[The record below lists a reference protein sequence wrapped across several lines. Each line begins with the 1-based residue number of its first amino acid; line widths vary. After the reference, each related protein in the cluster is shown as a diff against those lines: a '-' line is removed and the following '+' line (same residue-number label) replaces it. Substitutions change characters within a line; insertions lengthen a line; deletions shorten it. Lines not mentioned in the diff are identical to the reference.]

1 MLGYIGFW
9 IGPSCIG
16 LFSWIRVILRLFSWV
31 RVFGRI
37 YIFKQT
43 FSQLHT
49 TFLGNLI
56 KSRSSKFNKLNT
68 WWYTKFCQGLQI
80 PQWIFIFRVV
90 RNQNWLKENPLTHI
104 WSTYSINYKF
114 FVNGMKTFNNKN
126 FSSGYIFSNEMFWS
140 DDYNIIK
147 KNFTLKLTNKIQNKY
162 HIISLTIYVKP
173 Q

>member
-37 YIFKQT
+37 Y
-43 FSQLHT
+43 
-49 TFLGNLI
+49 FL
-56 KSRSSKFNKLNT
+56 NKHLT
-68 WWYTKFCQGLQI
+68 ATWYTKFCQGLQI

-90 RNQNWLKENPLTHI
+90 RNQNWLKEIPLTHI